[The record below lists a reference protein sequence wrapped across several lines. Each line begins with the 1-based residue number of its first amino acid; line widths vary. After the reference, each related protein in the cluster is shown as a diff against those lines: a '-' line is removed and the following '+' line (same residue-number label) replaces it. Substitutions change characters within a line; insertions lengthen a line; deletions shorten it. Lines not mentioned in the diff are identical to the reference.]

1 MLSEIYKENLTYK
14 AKSSELNDLIIK
26 AKSGDE
32 DAMLKL
38 ISTFYY
44 KIERAIEYYENTL
57 EITFNDVDKEDF
69 IQESILAIINGVNSI
84 NINNLKNIHL
94 EIFLRIKGAICKCI
108 AKLFKIKIKNIDR
121 IDLDTD
127 IIKSKLF
134 ENIDDYDIGYQI
146 NSDNYYVT
154 EKIIEFIDKNLKQR
168 EQDIIY
174 YKIFYNLTYKEIGQI
189 FKLSEERVRVIY
201 NSTLYRIKRKFN
213 SNNYL
218 VKLKNKYN
226 LYCSKNPYIQILGK
240 HKPEMPTNVTTKYI
254 GYYFDLK
261 HQKFIIYESTYKDC
275 RSIASVYSESNAVDK
290 MFEIA
295 SNA

>member
-14 AKSSELNDLIIK
+14 AKTSELNDLIIK

-44 KIERAIEYYENTL
+44 RIERAIEYYENTL
-57 EITFNDVDKEDF
+57 EITFSDVDKEDF
-69 IQESILAIINGVNSI
+69 IQESILAIINGI
-84 NINNLKNIHL
+84 YHIDINNLKNIHL
-94 EIFLRIKGAICKCI
+94 EIFLRIKGAIYKYI
-108 AKLFKIKIKNIDR
+108 AKLFEIKNIDR
-121 IDLDTD
+121 IDLTAD

-134 ENIDDYDIGYQI
+134 ENLDNYDISYQI
-146 NSDNYYVT
+146 KSDDYYVT
-154 EKIIEFIDKNLKQR
+154 EKVIEFIDKNLRQR

-189 FKLSEERVRVIY
+189 FKLSSERVRKIY
-201 NSTLYRIKRKFN
+201 DAAINRIQRKFY
-213 SNNYL
+213 SNNHY
-218 VKLKNKYN
+218 VKLENKYN
-226 LYCSKNPYIQILGK
+226 LYCSSNPYIQILGK
-240 HKPEMPTNVTTKYI
+240 HKPELPTNVTTKYI

-261 HQKFIIYESTYKDC
+261 CQKFIIYESTYKDC
-275 RSIASVYSESNAVDK
+275 RSITSVYSESNAVDK